1 MEQNTNGGVVMSNA
15 EITIGPVTY
24 EIYRQY
30 TGEKTALDL
39 IKESLMLEEKPQSAF
54 DTTAHDGV

>member
-1 MEQNTNGGVVMSNA
+1 MSNA